1 MAKKG
6 QRKNITSS
14 TQSNFKSSILLK
26 LKARKF
32 HFSFGIFIAV
42 ISVYLHQSFKISRF
56 DSINKNGLYKYWLDS
71 NETEL
76 EYKSVEKVLNEMKM
90 KKIEMTF
97 RKNEDIH
104 MSWELSWTRGQQADL
119 SINFDKLKPYQK
131 LNHFPGNDV
140 LTTKR
145 ILAAK
150 IKSKY
155 VPKAFDTV
163 RDLEIFANLN
173 PSRKFIFKN
182 EAGTSIKSIAEMD
195 LGKSERKFVQE
206 YIENPLL
213 LGGHK
218 FDFGVFVVI
227 TSIDPLRLYYYPENI
242 LLRFCAE
249 PYNPFNTSD
258 TRQFSSSGSGVL
270 SEDFPEINNHL
281 KRDKTA
287 KRALESY
294 FKDKGIDFTTIW
306 SSVEECIRNVVI
318 DTEKYFIKEVNVK
331 VEKKRVET
339 KQNVSRFVL
348 RNLKISTRE

>member
-6 QRKNITSS
+6 QKKKITS
-14 TQSNFKSSILLK
+14 TQSKFKSSILSRLE
-26 LKARKF
+26 ARKF

-56 DSINKNGLYKYWLDS
+56 DSIDTNGLNKYWLQG

-76 EYKSVEKVLNEMKM
+76 EFKSVEKVLNEMSM

-104 MSWELSWTRGQQADL
+104 MNWELSWTHGQQADL

-195 LGKSERKFVQE
+195 LEKPDRKFVQE

-213 LGGHK
+213 LSGHK

-249 PYNPFNTSD
+249 PYNPLNTSD
-258 TRQFSSSGSGVL
+258 TSRFSSSRSGVQ
-270 SEDFPEINNHL
+270 SEDFPEINNRL
-281 KRDKTA
+281 KSDKTA

-306 SSVEECIRNVVI
+306 SNVEECIRNVVI
-318 DTEKYFIKEVNVK
+318 DTEKYFVKEVNVQIK
-331 VEKKRVET
+331 KQKWKKR
-339 KQNVSRFVL
+339 QNFKFCFL
-348 RNLKISTRE
+348 NFKKFPRE